1 MSNFLN
7 FAGNSG
13 VTFKN
18 HGTGG
23 GTSFTLDKSASTNS
37 VLLSIGGIIQKPSTD
52 YTVSGTAITTT
63 SSVTSGVE
71 VFSLIIHDA
80 GNAPVIEDNSIVTSK
95 IADNQV
101 TTAKIADNNVTG
113 AKIAMGS
120 DAAGDVL
127 YYNGTDYV
135 RLAKGTATQV
145 LAMNS
150 GATAPEWVAAGGGSL
165 NFVSSVTLSGGSAE
179 FTGLTTYDTYFFRY
193 EGLVGSASA
202 NDRIVM
208 SDDNGSSY
216 ESSGYAWSGVNFP
229 SNGSISNPYHRTDSS
244 IDLSA
249 TYAGSSYRAGWLY
262 LHRKGKSATGAVVIF
277 QSWGLEDATG
287 YETGRASGGRLDTG
301 TIVNAIKFYR
311 SSGNYSAGKIYAY
324 GISNS

>member
-52 YTVSGTAITTT
+52 YAVSGVTITTT

-80 GNAPVIEDNSIVTSK
+80 GNAPVIEDNSIVTAK
-95 IADNQV
+95 IADNQ
-101 TTAKIADNNVTG
+101 VTG

-120 DAAGDVL
+120 DAAGDIL

-135 RLAKGTATQV
+135 RLAKGTALQQ
-145 LAMNS
+145 LRINS
-150 GATAPEWVAAGGGSL
+150 GASAPEWATITASQDYEY
-165 NFVSSVTLSGGSAE
+165 VSSATQDGGSAHIE
-179 FTGLTTYDTYFFRY
+179 FTNMADGYDYIYVIVDVQCTTIYADFEALLGTNSSTYRTSNYLAQSFHSNY
-193 EGLVGSASA
+193 SGSF
-202 NDRIVM
+202 
-208 SDDNGSSY
+208 SSH
-216 ESSGYAWSGVNFP
+216 EE
-229 SNGSISNPYHRTDSS
+229 TDS
-244 IDLSA
+244 ITL
-249 TYAGSSYRAGWLY
+249 
-262 LHRKGKSATGAVVIF
+262 VN
-277 QSWGLEDATG
+277 DASEGMGT
-287 YETGRASGGRLDTG
+287 AADTG
-301 TIVNAIKFYR
+301 VKCGEVTLFNPANSSDQTAFQHSCTHRGGTPQTKYEYGGGYYTTAEAHTCVKFRCFWDGSGRTTTRIILQYR
-311 SSGNYSAGKIYAY
+311 RKRS
-324 GISNS
+324 

>member
-80 GNAPVIEDNSIVTSK
+80 GNAPVIEDNSIVTAK

-165 NFVSSVTLSGGSAE
+165 NFVSSVNYSGNSVAFSSMDEYESYFIRFERMVGDSISENRIQLSQAGGSYITA
-179 FTGLTTYDTYFFRY
+179 
-193 EGLVGSASA
+193 
-202 NDRIVM
+202 
-208 SDDNGSSY
+208 SSY
-216 ESSGYAWSGVNFP
+216 
-229 SNGSISNPYHRTDSS
+229 
-244 IDLSA
+244 
-249 TYAGSSYRAGWLY
+249 TYADQAYSQSGTPSYVSRGADHIPLTAADGGSKYMSGWMYVY
-262 LHRKGKSATGAVVIF
+262 LKGKSATGTMIHAQTF
-277 QSWGLEDATG
+277 GEEQATG
-287 YETGRASGGRLDTG
+287 FETGRVISGMLDTG
-301 TIVNAIKFYR
+301 TIMDGIKIYR
-311 SSGNYSAGKIYAY
+311 NSGDFSSGQLYLY
-324 GISNS
+324 GLSNS

>member
-80 GNAPVIEDNSIVTSK
+80 GNAPVIEDNSIVTAK
-95 IADNQV
+95 IADNQ
-101 TTAKIADNNVTG
+101 VTG

-120 DAAGDVL
+120 DAAGDIL

-135 RLAKGTATQV
+135 RLAKGTALQQ
-145 LAMNS
+145 LRINS
-150 GATAPEWVAAGGGSL
+150 GASAPEWATITAS
-165 NFVSSVTLSGGSAE
+165 NDYEFVSSDTASGGASIDFTNMADGYDYIYVLQHISAATNATE
-179 FTGLTTYDTYFFRY
+179 FRMEVGVSGPSYRTSSYKCQTYHVTHSDT
-193 EGLVGSASA
+193 
-202 NDRIVM
+202 I
-208 SDDNGSSY
+208 SSY
-216 ESSGYAWSGVNFP
+216 EDTHALLMVNDQAEGMGDQSDEAIKAGEVVLYNPANASTQTAFDFKCTNYGATPQIKQTWGGGYYTTAEANIACRFKTSSGNC
-229 SNGSISNPYHRTDSS
+229 
-244 IDLSA
+244 
-249 TYAGSSYRAGWLY
+249 
-262 LHRKGKSATGAVVIF
+262 
-277 QSWGLEDATG
+277 
-287 YETGRASGGRLDTG
+287 TG
-301 TIVNAIKFYR
+301 TILQFRRKR
-311 SSGNYSAGKIYAY
+311 S
-324 GISNS
+324 